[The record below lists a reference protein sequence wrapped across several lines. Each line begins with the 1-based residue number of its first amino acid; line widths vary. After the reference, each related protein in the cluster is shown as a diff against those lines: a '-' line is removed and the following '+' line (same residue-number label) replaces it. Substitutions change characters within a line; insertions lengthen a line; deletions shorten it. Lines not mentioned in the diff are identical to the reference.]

1 MEIMHRTDEKLVQK
15 WEPVLEGIDNDYTR
29 RVTAQLLENQ
39 AKSIVEDRLSEAI
52 TAAATTTGQLGT
64 FQKFAFPL
72 VRRVYP
78 KLLANSLVGVQP
90 MQGPVSQVFY
100 LGNSR
105 AKEGGATNQTVFSK
119 YNLTYAGNVAQR
131 IGSVSG
137 TASER
142 SVSMAG
148 NTYAQGTFVDK
159 DGDPLAVAT
168 PGLDGDDADSG
179 FDLSNVLATTSGSE
193 GAIGELYG
201 AGAGSGTMGGQIAA
215 WPNQNFVG
223 GYNLSG
229 GERLTGTGIPEMT
242 FHIEQEAVVANT
254 RKMRALWT
262 LEASQDL
269 KAYHNLDLERELT
282 DLLSKEL
289 QLEIDRELI
298 EDLRMIGYG
307 LHDNNLGG
315 VNQKLVDSDYISL
328 GNQTNGQF
336 PGLTGNSAATGTFV
350 PAQFTYDFN
359 GAEGTGTATSFG
371 SASTDS
377 NIFVVDFTQEDL
389 SLYPRHVGEVYAN
402 LLAIINLASQDIYR
416 TTMRGPGNWL
426 LTSPLVASLL
436 ESAAK
441 LEGGVMPNDAPT
453 NLGRNSIE
461 YKGKFMGRYDLYVDP
476 MFPQDEI
483 LMGYKGANAMDSG
496 YVYAPYIP
504 LQQLPTITDPESF
517 QPRKG
522 ILTRYGKVQIE
533 PMNRFYRI
541 IRIIGPTTNYLLSP
555 FSRNTTLGGTTAV
568 GS

>member
-1 MEIMHRTDEKLVQK
+1 MMHQTDDTLVQK
-15 WEPVLEGIDNDYTR
+15 WEPVLEGIGSDYTR

-39 AKSIVEDRLSEAI
+39 AKSIVEEKLSEDI
-52 TAAATTTGQLGT
+52 SAAATTTGQLGT

-78 KLLANSLVGVQP
+78 QLIANQLVGVQP

-105 AKEGGATNQTVFSK
+105 ARNGGAGAGDRQTVFSK
-119 YNLTYAGNVAQR
+119 FNLTYLGKTAQR
-131 IGSVSG
+131 IGSASG
-137 TASER
+137 TTSQRNVEGGGTAF
-142 SVSMAG
+142 
-148 NTYAQGTFVDK
+148 AQGTFTDE
-159 DGDPLAVAT
+159 DGNQLSAASL
-168 PGLDGDDADSG
+168 GLDGDFAGAG
-179 FDLSNVLATTSGSE
+179 FDLSNVLASTSGVND
-193 GAIGELYG
+193 IIG
-201 AGAGSGTMGGQIAA
+201 AGAGSGTFGGQIAA
-215 WPNQNFVG
+215 WPNTSAVM
-223 GYNLSG
+223 GYMLSA

-298 EDLRMIGYG
+298 EDLRLIAYG
-307 LHDNNLGG
+307 VRDRNLGG
-315 VNQKLVDSDYISL
+315 VNQNLMDNSYITM
-328 GNQTNGQF
+328 GDRAAGRF
-336 PGLTGNSAATGTFV
+336 PGVQDSAATGVFV
-350 PAQFTYDFN
+350 PAQFTYDFS
-359 GAEGTGTATSFG
+359 GAQGTNTATQFDIPNRESSNVFVIDF
-371 SASTDS
+371 SQDS
-377 NIFVVDFTQEDL
+377 L

-402 LLAIINLASQDIYR
+402 LLAIINFASQDIYR

-441 LEGGVMPNDAPT
+441 LEGGVQPADGPT
-453 NLGRNSIE
+453 NIGANAIE
-461 YKGKFMGRYDLYVDP
+461 FRGKFMGRYDLYVDP
-476 MFPQDEI
+476 MYPTDEI
-483 LMGYKGANAMDSG
+483 MVGYKGANAMDAG
-496 YVYAPYIP
+496 LIYAPYIP

-533 PMNRFYRI
+533 PGNRYYRI
-541 IRIIGPTTNYLLSP
+541 IRIIGPTANYLFSP
-555 FSRNTTLGGTTAV
+555 FARNSEVFGTAV
-568 GS
+568 S